1 VNGQKSNGRQRQA
14 AARRKK
20 KHEGGARKSRQ
31 ESKGRGAEPATCCPP
46 SPPLPRCGLQPVV
59 RECWRW
65 ATHSGPLG
73 RRWLE
78 GWRDDGGRRRGSGGK
93 GREGAAVG
101 RAGDTGADRG
111 AQGDGAGGRR
121 GAPQR
126 QDDVGGRRGAAPGAR
141 LPTNRRAVQVQVE
154 EPRQPLQGIHP
165 SSGR

>member
-1 VNGQKSNGRQRQA
+1 MGRKVMAGRGRQRRE
-14 AARRKK
+14 ARRKTR
-20 KHEGGARKSRQ
+20 GARKSRQ
-31 ESKGRGAEPATCCPP
+31 ESKGRGAEPAICCPP
-46 SPPLPRCGLQPVV
+46 SPPLPRRCNRGKKV

-65 ATHSGPLG
+65 ASRSGPLG
-73 RRWLE
+73 RRGLE
-78 GWRDDGGRRRGSGGK
+78 GRRDDGGRRRGSGGK